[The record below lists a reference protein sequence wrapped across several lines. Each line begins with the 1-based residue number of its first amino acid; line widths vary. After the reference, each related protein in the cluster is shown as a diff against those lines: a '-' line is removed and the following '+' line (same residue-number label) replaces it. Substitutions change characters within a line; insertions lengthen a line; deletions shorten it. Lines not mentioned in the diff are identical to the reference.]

1 MLLSPSALRY
11 VVVLV
16 LVFVV
21 VAGAAVAMVDSENV
35 GSIEDGIWWALT
47 TVTTAGYGDVVPR
60 STLGRVVAGVVMLV
74 GIGFFALLTAVAATF
89 VKQDEKPEELRLQLE
104 DIVARLE
111 RIERSIAERG
121 NSLALTRSRSRLRL
135 RRACSGRFQSSSMS
149 GAVVCFKTEE
159 KREVTIAV
167 AGAS

>member
-1 MLLSPSALRY
+1 
-11 VVVLV
+11 
-16 LVFVV
+16 
-21 VAGAAVAMVDSENV
+21 
-35 GSIEDGIWWALT
+35 
-47 TVTTAGYGDVVPR
+47 
-60 STLGRVVAGVVMLV
+60 MLV
-74 GIGFFALLTAVAATF
+74 GIGFFALLTAAVAATF

-135 RRACSGRFQSSSMS
+135 RLRRACSGRFQSSSMS

>member
-47 TVTTAGYGDVVPR
+47 TVTTVGYGDVVPR

-74 GIGFFALLTAVAATF
+74 GIGFFALLTAAVAATF
-89 VKQDEKPEELRLQLE
+89 MKQDEKPEELRLQLE

-121 NSLALTRSRSRLRL
+121 NSLALTRSRSRLR
-135 RRACSGRFQSSSMS
+135 RACSGRFQSSSMS

>member
-1 MLLSPSALRY
+1 MLFSPSALRY

-47 TVTTAGYGDVVPR
+47 TVTTVGYGDVVPR

-121 NSLALTRSRSRLRL
+121 NSLALTRSRSRLR
-135 RRACSGRFQSSSMS
+135 RACSGRFQSSSMS